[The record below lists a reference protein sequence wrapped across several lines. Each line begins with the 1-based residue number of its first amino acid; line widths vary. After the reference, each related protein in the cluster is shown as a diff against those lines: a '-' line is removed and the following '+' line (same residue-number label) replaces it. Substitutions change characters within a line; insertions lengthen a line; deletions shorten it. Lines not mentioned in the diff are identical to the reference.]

1 MLLDEVVE
9 MVADDLFHQTLE
21 LTVGSARYL
30 QEQAFLERAG
40 PDARRVEGL
49 QDLQDLLYLLH
60 RHVDAVVDGELI
72 TDIIETLA
80 QQAVTVEGADEI
92 LHDLL
97 LLIGELRLAHLLFE
111 LVVERGGVAPHR
123 FFIVGIRVGL

>member
-72 TDIIETLA
+72 T
-80 QQAVTVEGADEI
+80 EGADEI

-123 FFIVGIRVGL
+123 LLIVGIRVGL